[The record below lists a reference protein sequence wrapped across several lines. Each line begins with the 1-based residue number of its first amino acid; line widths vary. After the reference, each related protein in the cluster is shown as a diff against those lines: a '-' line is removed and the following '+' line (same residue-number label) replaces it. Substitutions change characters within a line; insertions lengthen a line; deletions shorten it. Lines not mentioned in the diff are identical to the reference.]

1 MYYRPEAKAIEWLPV
16 SKIWGIG
23 KVTEKALRSKGIN
36 TIRQLRETSPE
47 VLGSIFG
54 DQTARVLRLAQGV
67 DNREVEAN
75 REAKSISSEQTFA
88 TDITDIRGKDGS

>member
-1 MYYRPEAKAIEWLPV
+1 MPV

-47 VLGSIFG
+47 VLRSIFS
-54 DQTARVLRLAQGV
+54 DQMAHVLRLAQGV